1 MLFCSITS
9 PSLLFFPL
17 RLLKNPRP
25 SPPLRLKPMSWSC
38 SKCTFLNP
46 PSQKHNCQICLSPS
60 SPPPSSSSS
69 SSSSLTW
76 PCKACTFSNPLSSD
90 ACDVCG
96 TSKPLSSLSN
106 FEDLDPIVVDDDLD
120 DSSIGSVFFP
130 LKRCNKRKT
139 VEGRSE
145 DSDGFRDLG
154 ISRCAKSS
162 RNEGALL
169 DSEVNVE
176 CVKNAEETARDA
188 GSSKLKIMSYNVWF
202 REDLEMYKRMKALG
216 ELIQQHSPDV
226 ICFQEVTP
234 NIYGIFE
241 QSNWWKTYRCSVSN
255 VMANTRPYFCMQVS
269 KLPVKSFNSK
279 PFGNSVM
286 GRELCV
292 AEIEVG
298 MGKTLVVATTHLES
312 PCPAPP
318 TWDQMYSKE
327 RVAQAK
333 EAVSVLNR
341 SPNIIFAGDMNWDDA
356 KDGQF
361 PLLDGWT
368 DAWTELRPG
377 ERGYTYDTKT
387 NQMLTGN
394 RTLQKRLDR
403 FLCNLKDFEISEID
417 MIGTDAIPGLSY
429 CKEKKI
435 KNEVKK
441 LMLPVLPSDH
451 YGLLVNNL

>member
-1 MLFCSITS
+1 MLLSSFTLHCSLYISSKTLDPQNIS
-9 PSLLFFPL
+9 HS
-17 RLLKNPRP
+17 
-25 SPPLRLKPMSWSC
+25 KPMSWPC

-60 SPPPSSSSS
+60 SPSSTPSS

-76 PCKACTFSNPLSSD
+76 PCKACTFSNPLRSH

-96 TSKPLSSLSN
+96 TPKPLSSLSN
-106 FEDLDPIVVDDDLD
+106 FEDLDPILADNDL
-120 DSSIGSVFFP
+120 DSSIGSVFLP

-139 VEGRSE
+139 VEGRPE
-145 DSDGFRDLG
+145 GSDGFRDLG
-154 ISRCAKSS
+154 IFRCTKSS
-162 RNEGALL
+162 INEGALL
-169 DSEVNVE
+169 DSEVNVD
-176 CVKNAEETARDA
+176 CAKIAEETARDA
-188 GSSKLKIMSYNVWF
+188 GSSKLKVMTYNVWF
-202 REDLEMYKRMKALG
+202 REDLELHKRMKALG
-216 ELIQQHSPDV
+216 ELIQQNSPDV

-241 QSNWWKTYRCSVSN
+241 QSDWWKTYRCSVSN
-255 VMANTRPYFCMQVS
+255 VMANTRPYFCMQLS
-269 KLPVKSFNSK
+269 KLPVKSLSCK

-292 AEIEVG
+292 AEIEVD

-403 FLCNLKDFEISEID
+403 FLCNLKDFKISEID

-429 CKEKKI
+429 CKQKKV

-451 YGLLVNNL
+451 YGLLLTICRK